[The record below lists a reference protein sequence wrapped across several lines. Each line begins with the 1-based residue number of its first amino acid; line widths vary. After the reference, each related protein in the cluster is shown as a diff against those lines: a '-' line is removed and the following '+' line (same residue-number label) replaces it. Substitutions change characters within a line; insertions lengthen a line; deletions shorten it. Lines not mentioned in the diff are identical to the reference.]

1 MSLFK
6 KIIVF
11 VIFIILFYILFRLIQ
26 KRTDILYVMKQ
37 DTPIVEGL
45 SCISDIT
52 NAKVKKILD
61 SNSIGQITDNLSS
74 KGYYKGSDPIS
85 NFHIKAS
92 YNSAFDGK
100 DITKDMLLYVLYRG
114 YRFLH
119 FEIYYDL
126 VSGEKSEIKT
136 AVVSYKDSSVTAN
149 VNVPLKD
156 MLDIINLHA
165 FSNVNNKDDPLFIQL
180 TPIYNMSTSSD
191 LEVDKNKKLGENTQ
205 FNTHIE
211 SALSVIYDSYKYSGS
226 LTASTSISSLLKKT
240 VIVMD
245 KVSNPYSNIKSSKLI
260 NMINIQPSD
269 MTLCNAES
277 KLEDCNK
284 NTGTNIKLIQ
294 VIPKDSGDQTL
305 TQNPDALN
313 IISKTSCNIC
323 PMMAWTS
330 SYIGGFSSAGLSQ
343 LGEYETMFL
352 KTGGSAFVLLSEA
365 KSYSSLNNPSN
376 VHGSQYP

>member
-1 MSLFK
+1 MSFIK

-11 VIFIILFYILFRLIQ
+11 IIFVILFYILFRLIK
-26 KRTDILYVMKQ
+26 KRTDILQVMKQ
-37 DTPIVEGL
+37 EKPIIEGL

-52 NAKVKKILD
+52 NASVKKILD
-61 SNSIGQITDNLSS
+61 ANAVGQITDSLSS
-74 KGYYKGSDPIS
+74 KGYYKGTDPIS

-92 YNSAFDGK
+92 FNSAFNGK

-114 YRFLH
+114 YRFLD

-126 VSGEKSEIKT
+126 VSGAKSEIKT

-156 MLDIINLHA
+156 LLDIINLHA

-180 TPIYNMSTSSD
+180 RPIYNMPTSSD
-191 LEVDKNKKLGENTQ
+191 PEVDKSRKIGENTQ

-226 LTASTSISSLLKKT
+226 FTPNTQIKNLLKKT
-240 VIVMD
+240 IVIMD
-245 KVSNPYSNIKSSKLI
+245 KVSNPYLNIKSAKLI
-260 NMINIQPSD
+260 SMIHTQPSD

-277 KLEDCNK
+277 KLEECNK
-284 NTGTNIKLIQ
+284 NNQTLIQ
-294 VIPKDSGDQTL
+294 VKPVDSSEQNL

-323 PMMAWTS
+323 PMMAWMS

-343 LGEYETMFL
+343 LGEYETMLL

-365 KSYSSLNNPSN
+365 KSYSSLNNPSKVN
-376 VHGSQYP
+376 GSQYP

>member
-11 VIFIILFYILFRLIQ
+11 MIFVILFYILFRLIQ
-26 KRTDILYVMKQ
+26 KRTEILHIMKQ
-37 DTPIVEGL
+37 DMPIVEGL

-52 NAKVKKILD
+52 NAKVKKMLD

-74 KGYYKGSDPIS
+74 KGYYKGDEPIS
-85 NFHIKAS
+85 NYHIKAS
-92 YNSAFDGK
+92 FNSAFNGI

-119 FEIYYDL
+119 FDIYYDL
-126 VSGEKSEIKT
+126 VSGQKSETKT
-136 AVVSYKDSSVTAN
+136 AVVSYKDSSTTSN

-156 MLDIINLHA
+156 LLDIINLHA

-180 TPIYNMSTSSD
+180 TPVYNMPTSSD
-191 LEVDKNKKLGENTQ
+191 TDEDKSKKIGENTQ
-205 FNTHIE
+205 FNTQIE
-211 SALSVIYDSYKYSGS
+211 SALSALYDSYRYSGS
-226 LTASTSISSLLKKT
+226 LSYTTPIKNLLKKT
-240 VIVMD
+240 IIVMD
-245 KVSNPYSNIKSSKLI
+245 KVSNQFSNIKSDKLMS
-260 NMINIQPSD
+260 MIHIQPSD

-277 KLEDCNK
+277 KLEECNK
-284 NTGTNIKLIQ
+284 NNKTLIQ
-294 VIPKDSGDQTL
+294 VKPTDSGDQTL
-305 TQNPDALN
+305 TQNTDSLN

-323 PMMAWTS
+323 PMMAWMS

-376 VHGSQYP
+376 VNGSQYP

>member
-6 KIIVF
+6 KIIIVIIF
-11 VIFIILFYILFRLIQ
+11 VILLYILFRLIK
-26 KRTDILYVMKQ
+26 KRTEILQIMKQ
-37 DTPIVEGL
+37 DIPIVEGL

-52 NAKVKKILD
+52 NVKVKKILD
-61 SNSIGQITDNLSS
+61 SNSVGQITDNLSS
-74 KGYYKGSDPIS
+74 KGYYKASDPI
-85 NFHIKAS
+85 NKFHIKAS

-119 FEIYYDL
+119 FEVYYDL
-126 VSGEKSEIKT
+126 FSGQKSEIKT

-149 VNVPLKD
+149 INVPLKD

-180 TPIYNMSTSSD
+180 TPVYNIPTSSD
-191 LEVDKNKKLGENTQ
+191 LEEDKNKKIGENTQ

-211 SALSVIYDSYKYSGS
+211 SALSTISDSYKYNGS
-226 LTASTSISSLLKKT
+226 FTPTTPINSLLKKT
-240 VIVMD
+240 IIVMD
-245 KVSNPYSNIKSSKLI
+245 KVSNPFSNIKSDKLLS
-260 NMINIQPSD
+260 MIHIQPSD

-277 KLEDCNK
+277 KLEECNK
-284 NTGTNIKLIQ
+284 NNNKLIQ
-294 VIPKDSGDQTL
+294 VKPTDSSEQTL

-313 IISKTSCNIC
+313 IISKTSCNIS
-323 PMMAWTS
+323 PMMAWMS

-365 KSYSSLNNPSN
+365 KSYSSLNNPSKVN
-376 VHGSQYP
+376 GSQYP